1 MTIEYLSEST
11 WTAPRPDCPHP
22 ERWQAID
29 VLSTEREV
37 SELVGALVGA
47 LRPDLVVETGTHHGW
62 TSVAI
67 GRALADAGVGRLVT
81 VEIDTTCIPTARER
95 CAGLP
100 VEVVETSSLDYVPD
114 GPIDVLWLDSIIDLR
129 GPEYLHFLPWLSDRS
144 VVGFHD
150 TGPQHPPSLRR
161 ELDLLV
167 DTGMIEP
174 PLYLSTPRGVAFA
187 RPTTTA
193 LAVAR
198 AEYQEAVR

>member
-1 MTIEYLSEST
+1 MTEYLPEST

-22 ERWQAID
+22 ERWHAID

-81 VEIDTTCIPTARER
+81 LEIDTTCIPTARER

-100 VEVVETSSLDYVPD
+100 VEVVEMSSLDYVPD
-114 GPIDVLWLDSIIDLR
+114 GPIDMLWLDSLIDLR
-129 GPEYLHFLPWLSDRS
+129 VPEYLHLLPWFSDRS

-167 DTGMIEP
+167 DTGMIDP
-174 PLYLSTPRGVAFA
+174 PLYLPTPRGVALA
-187 RPTTTA
+187 RPTVTA

-198 AEYQEAVR
+198 ADHREV